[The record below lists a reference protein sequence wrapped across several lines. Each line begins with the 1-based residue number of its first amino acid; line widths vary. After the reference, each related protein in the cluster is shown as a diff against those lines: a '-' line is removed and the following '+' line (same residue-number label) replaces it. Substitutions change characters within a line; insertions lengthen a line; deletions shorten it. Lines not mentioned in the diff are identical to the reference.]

1 MIALEGDINMGN
13 NQIKNDAITRQKDD
27 FAQWYTDVC
36 RKAELMDYSSVK
48 GFIIYRP
55 YGYAIWEEI
64 QHYLDKRFKETGHSN
79 VYMPTVIPESLLQK
93 EKDHV
98 AGFAPECLIANIG
111 GGQKIDDPLVIR
123 PTSETLFCEHYAKI
137 ISSYRDLPK
146 LYNQWCSVVRWEKTT
161 RPFLRG
167 AEFLWQE
174 GHTMHETEQEARVE
188 TLKMLEIYDDLGR
201 DILAIPFMKGR
212 KTDKEKFAGALET
225 YSIEALMPD
234 GKALQSGTT
243 HYFGVD
249 FSKAFNVTFQGRDGV
264 VHNPHQTSWGVST
277 RLLGAIIMVHGDDN
291 GLVLPPQVAPIQI
304 VVIPIAQQ
312 KPGVIPAARE
322 LYELLNKA
330 GYRVKLDESDHTPGW
345 KFSEYEMKGVPL
357 RVEIG
362 PRDIEKGVVSLVKRN
377 DSSKIEINKEDLIKE
392 VDVLLKVIQKEM
404 YEKAYRYLLDHV
416 TEVHNIDELKI
427 ALEKGGYAKMMWCGE
442 QCCEDKIK
450 ELTTATARCIPF
462 NQIHFDDT
470 CPICGKKAKKVVLF
484 AKAY

>member
-1 MIALEGDINMGN
+1 ME
-13 NQIKNDAITRQKDD
+13 QIKNQSITRREDD

-55 YGYAIWEEI
+55 YGYAIWEQI
-64 QHYLDKRFKETGHSN
+64 QAYLDKRFKATGHEN
-79 VYMPTVIPESLLQK
+79 VYMPTVIPTSLLQK

-98 AGFAPECLIANIG
+98 QGFAPECLVANEG
-111 GGQKIDDPLVIR
+111 GGQKIDDPLIIR
-123 PTSETLFCEHYAKI
+123 PTSEVLFTEHYAKI

-174 GHTMHETEQEARVE
+174 GHTMHETEEEARTE
-188 TLKMLEIYDDLGR
+188 ALKMLEIYDDLGR
-201 DILAIPFMKGR
+201 DVLAIPFSKGR
-212 KTDKEKFAGALET
+212 KTDKEKFAGAEET

-243 HYFGVD
+243 HYFGQG
-249 FSKAFNVTFQGRDGV
+249 FAKAFNVQFQGRDGKLAF
-264 VHNPHQTSWGVST
+264 PHQTSWGVST

-291 GLVLPPQVAPIQI
+291 GLVLPPFVAPVQA
-304 VVIPIAQQ
+304 VVIPVAQQ

-322 LYELLNKA
+322 LYNALKDA
-330 GYRVKLDESDHTPGW
+330 GIRVKIDESDKTAGW
-345 KFSEYEMKGVPL
+345 KFSEYEMKGIPV

-362 PRDIEKGVVSLVKRN
+362 PRDMENGLVTLVKRN
-377 DSSKIEINKEDLIKE
+377 TGEKISIKKEELVSKVKELF
-392 VDVLLKVIQKEM
+392 DVIHQEM
-404 YEKAYRYLLDHV
+404 YQKAYQYLLDHT
-416 TEVHNIDELKI
+416 TEVHNLDELNV
-427 ALEKGGYAKMMWCGE
+427 ALDKGGYSKMMWCGCVE
-442 QCCEDKIK
+442 CENKIK
-450 ELTTATARCIPF
+450 ELTTATARCMPF
-462 NQIHFDDT
+462 NQIPFGET
-470 CPICGKKAKKVVLF
+470 CPVCGKKATKVVLF

>member
-1 MIALEGDINMGN
+1 MAN
-13 NQIKNDAITRQKDD
+13 NQIKNESITRQEDD

-64 QHYLDKRFKETGHSN
+64 QHYLDKRFKESGHQN
-79 VYMPTVIPESLLQK
+79 VYMPSVIPESLLQK

-98 AGFAPECLIANIG
+98 AGFAPECLVATIG
-111 GGQKIDDPLVIR
+111 GGTKIDDPLIIR

-174 GHTMHETEQEARVE
+174 GHTMHESEEEARTE

-201 DILAIPFMKGR
+201 DILAIPFVKGR

-234 GKALQSGTT
+234 GKALQSGTS
-243 HYFGVD
+243 HYFGTD
-249 FSKAFNVTFQGRDGV
+249 FAKAFNVTFQGRDGQ
-264 VHNPHQTSWGVST
+264 VHHPHQTSWGVST

-291 GLVLPPQVAPIQI
+291 GLVLPPYVAPIQ
-304 VVIPIAQQ
+304 VVIIPIAQQ

-322 LYELLNKA
+322 IYEKYKQA
-330 GYRVKLDESDHTPGW
+330 GFRVQLDDSDRTPGW

-357 RVEIG
+357 RVEVG
-362 PRDIEKGVVSLVKRN
+362 PRDIEKGVVVLAKRN
-377 DSSKIEINKEDLIKE
+377 DGVKEEVKMDEMIEASRQ
-392 VDVLLKVIQKEM
+392 LLDKIQKEM
-404 YEKAYRYLLDHV
+404 YDRAYRYLLDHV
-416 TEVHNIDELKI
+416 TEVHSLEELNA
-427 ALEKGGYAKMMWCGE
+427 ALDKGGYAKMMWCGD
-442 QCCEDKIK
+442 QACEDKIK
-450 ELTTATARCIPF
+450 ELTNATARCMPF
-462 NQIHFDDT
+462 NQIAFDEV

>member
-1 MIALEGDINMGN
+1 ME
-13 NQIKNDAITRQKDD
+13 QIKNQSITRREDD

-55 YGYAIWEEI
+55 YGYAIWEQI
-64 QHYLDKRFKETGHSN
+64 QAYLDKRFKATGHEN
-79 VYMPTVIPESLLQK
+79 VYMPTVIPTSLLQK

-98 AGFAPECLIANIG
+98 QGFAPECLVANEG
-111 GGQKIDDPLVIR
+111 GGQKIDDPLIIR
-123 PTSETLFCEHYAKI
+123 PTSEVLFTEHYAKI

-174 GHTMHETEQEARVE
+174 GHTMHENEEGARTEA
-188 TLKMLEIYDDLGR
+188 LKMLEIYDDLGR
-201 DILAIPFMKGR
+201 DILAIPFSKGR
-212 KTDKEKFAGALET
+212 KTDKEKFAGAEET

-243 HYFGVD
+243 HYFGQG
-249 FSKAFNVTFQGRDGV
+249 FAKAFNVQFQGRDGKLAY
-264 VHNPHQTSWGVST
+264 PHQTSWGVST

-291 GLVLPPQVAPIQI
+291 GLVLPPYVAPIQAI
-304 VVIPIAQQ
+304 VIPVAQQ

-322 LYELLNKA
+322 LYTALKDA
-330 GYRVKLDESDHTPGW
+330 GIRVKIDESDKTAGW
-345 KFSEYEMKGVPL
+345 KFSEYEMKGVPV

-362 PRDIEKGVVSLVKRN
+362 PRDMENGLVTLVKRN
-377 DSSKIEINKEDLIKE
+377 TGEKISIKKEELVNKVQELFEIIH
-392 VDVLLKVIQKEM
+392 QEM
-404 YEKAYRYLLDHV
+404 YQKAYQYLLDHT
-416 TEVHNIDELKI
+416 TEVHNLDELNV
-427 ALEKGGYAKMMWCGE
+427 ALDKGGYSKMMWCGNVE
-442 QCCEDKIK
+442 CENKIK

-462 NQIHFDDT
+462 NQMPFGET
-470 CPICGKKAKKVVLF
+470 CPVCGKKATKVVLF